1 MTEREIDTDEI
12 NLPEKDSYTGG
23 AKVRMPK
30 WSTVT
35 LDPEDMA
42 HLFNAIYQSCDCYAR
57 KRVIGVRRIVNQP
70 GRGQYT
76 MRIKC
81 ENPAC
86 EAFCVDIKE
95 AVTMEPEIVIQNV
108 Q

>member
-1 MTEREIDTDEI
+1 MRLLCKE
-12 NLPEKDSYTGG
+12 
-23 AKVRMPK
+23 A
-30 WSTVT
+30 
-35 LDPEDMA
+35 
-42 HLFNAIYQSCDCYAR
+42 CDR
-57 KRVIGVRRIVNQP
+57 VNQP